1 MLAYGLRIIEQTASL
16 EPECEGDKM
25 LIEAFMQNGYKGKEL
40 RELNRCRLY
49 LQCTN
54 LADITNGKGNKI
66 LAAIQCHRSALIEQK
81 QYEWP
86 TQPAPNQL
94 QKLLWRKAMDKCF
107 SLHHRTNVLRQ
118 PLGTWHSPPIHLIR
132 YDLANRVY
140 YVPTGDGRWQQV
152 QKDALRLQQDP
163 TWTTL
168 QITSEEPRPQ
178 SIMKGTYTNGKIE
191 SFGMRLVQ
199 WQDTSGPDIQARM
212 NQLGELRW
220 SVQNLQIQGD
230 LIRLLQTIEDGT
242 AYSGTDGS
250 YKDGH
255 GTAAFRIQNDLAD
268 QITGCNITPG
278 LQEHQ
283 LAYRSELGGI
293 VGILVLLDLLHQHYD
308 LRIPQKSDLPPTTN
322 SKQ

>member
-1 MLAYGLRIIEQTASL
+1 ML
-16 EPECEGDKM
+16 M
-25 LIEAFMQNGYKGKEL
+25 EAFMQHGYKGKAL
-40 RELNRCRLY
+40 RDLNKCRLY

-54 LADITNGKGNKI
+54 LVDITNGKGNKI
-66 LAAIQCHRSALIEQK
+66 LAAAIQCHRSALIEQK
-81 QYEWP
+81 QYKWP

-94 QKLLWRKAMDKCF
+94 QKLLWRKVLLKC
-107 SLHHRTNVLRQ
+107 SPLHHRTNVLRQ
-118 PLGTWHSPPIHLIR
+118 PLDTWHSPPSHLIR
-132 YDLANRVY
+132 YDRGNRMY

-152 QKDALRLQQDP
+152 QKDPLRLQQDS

-178 SIMKGTYTNGKIE
+178 SIMKGKHTDGKIE

-199 WQDTSGPDIQARM
+199 WQDTRGPNIQARM

-230 LIRLLQTIEDGT
+230 LNRLLQTIEDGT

-255 GTAAFRIQNDLAD
+255 GTAAFRIQNDLGD
-268 QITGCNITPG
+268 QITGCSITPG

-293 VGILVLLDLLHQHYD
+293 VGILVLLDISQQHYD
-308 LRIPQKSDLPPTTN
+308 LRIHD
-322 SKQ
+322 